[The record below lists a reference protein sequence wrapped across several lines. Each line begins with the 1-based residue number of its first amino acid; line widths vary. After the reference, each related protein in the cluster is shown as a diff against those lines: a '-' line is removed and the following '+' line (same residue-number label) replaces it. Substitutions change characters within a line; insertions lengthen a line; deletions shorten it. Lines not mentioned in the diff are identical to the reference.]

1 MIFKVCKTCGNT
13 FSIDLFTK
21 VKKNADGHSGSCK
34 EKKNKKKQATPEKQ
48 HERYLRWKEKNPAKS
63 KEYYLKIKDNPEY
76 KQKQYANTKKFRENN
91 PGWMAAQCAKRRSIK
106 LQATVSWDE
115 ELTEFLS
122 EEAHHLRGLR
132 DNATKIVWNVDH
144 IVPLQGNTVC
154 GLHVWN
160 NFQVIPA
167 SLNISKGNRHGR
179 TYQWSEHFN

>member
-1 MIFKVCKTCGNT
+1 VIFKVCKTCGNT

-34 EKKNKKKQATPEKQ
+34 ACDNKKKQATPEKQ